1 MLKII
6 KSEEMLLPRRTWYMN
21 DEGFFEEILV
31 NGKTVKGRYHQIMDD
46 GSIGLPICTKDC
58 EGCLRYLQVVP
69 APIYVSMSFVLR
81 RKNNLPLLLIEMII

>member
-1 MLKII
+1 MILYPWVIMIMLKTI

-58 EGCLRYLQVVP
+58 EGCSEIPPGRACAHLCEHEFCV
-69 APIYVSMSFVLR
+69 
-81 RKNNLPLLLIEMII
+81 EEEE

>member
-31 NGKTVKGRYHQIMDD
+31 NGKTVKGRYHQI
-46 GSIGLPICTKDC
+46 GRASCR
-58 EGCLRYLQVVP
+58 ERV
-69 APIYVSMSFVLR
+69 
-81 RKNNLPLLLIEMII
+81 